1 MHHFLLWVALFPTS
15 DRLISDFDDQTGTGK
30 PVFSFFTKT
39 VFRGS
44 PGSAVKPHKCV
55 IPTSDD
61 LDVYVSAVEE
71 GVLSLT
77 PTPILSDLI
86 NRSHLG
92 GPDWPMSQSLF
103 YPCAKWMWVGR
114 SSLNVVLFLNILLST
129 NRLNGRGKVYL
140 NLTVGKKVLTDS
152 IKAQYRAKILWC
164 VEHSSDM
171 RRASSETY
179 SEAVQRCERKKNMSA
194 IYFNN
199 ILLLWSLLLLLIQKC
214 FTAATIVIAIL
225 LSLKCTFVNIVV

>member
-1 MHHFLLWVALFPTS
+1 MRDGWPSSRLTIWLKPGEKQSCFDCVISYMHHFLLWVALFPTS
-15 DRLISDFDDQTGTGK
+15 NRLISDFDDQTGTGK

-103 YPCAKWMWVGR
+103 YSCAKWMLVGR

-129 NRLNGRGKVYL
+129 NCLNGRGKVYL

-152 IKAQYRAKILWC
+152 VKGPVPGQDFMMCWTQLRHEESFVRDVHRSCSALW
-164 VEHSSDM
+164 
-171 RRASSETY
+171 
-179 SEAVQRCERKKNMSA
+179 KKKKYV
-194 IYFNN
+194 ID
-199 ILLLWSLLLLLIQKC
+199 LL
-214 FTAATIVIAIL
+214 
-225 LSLKCTFVNIVV
+225 